1 MCTVNLFNECF
12 NLNFQNSSQS
22 QDLKQMKTD
31 VHLCFLLNLT
41 EFDGFKKKEKKSATI
56 SAYR

>member
-12 NLNFQNSSQS
+12 RLRRIAQS
-22 QDLKQMKTD
+22 LDFKQMKTD
-31 VHLCFLLNLT
+31 VHLSFLFNLT
-41 EFDGFKKKEKKSATI
+41 ESDGGLKKKKKKLATI